1 MFSSA
6 RCSGRV
12 KLKST
17 SKLVLAAIAAMLIS
31 EPRPAAAQSRALT
44 SVRDSYPNLAPD
56 GTRLLFQSNRDGR
69 QAIWIAGGDGSEPRL
84 LFDGAELG
92 ARPASP
98 VWSPDGTAI
107 AFAMTPAGA
116 TDPEESEIYVMKADG
131 SGVRR
136 LTRTPGDDSHPH
148 WSADGRRLYFNSARA
163 TPDLKAEWTRQ
174 WIDIYSM
181 AADGGDVRRHTDCRA
196 VCTYPVPSPDGR
208 RIAHRRILAEPG
220 LNWVLKPVERNSE
233 VFVTALDGS
242 RPDGSS
248 SVNVS
253 RSRAFD
259 GWPAWAPGGKW
270 LVFASNRDGVAATGQ
285 IFAVRPDGT
294 GLHAL
299 TRGAWSRAQPSFAG
313 PSRLLVYQGR
323 EEGETEVGHVAELP
337 VALAD

>member
-1 MFSSA
+1 VIA
-6 RCSGRV
+6 GP
-12 KLKST
+12 
-17 SKLVLAAIAAMLIS
+17 VLASALAATT
-31 EPRPAAAQSRALT
+31 PLT
-44 SVRDSYPNLAPD
+44 AVRDSYPNLSPD
-56 GTRLLFQSNRDGR
+56 GRVLIFQSNRSGR
-69 QAIWIAGGDGSEPRL
+69 QAIWAAAADGSDPKL
-84 LFDGAELG
+84 LFDGDGQGE
-92 ARPASP
+92 RPSTP

-116 TDPEESEIYVMKADG
+116 ADANESEIYVMRPDG
-131 SGVRR
+131 TRVRR
-136 LTRTPGDDSHPH
+136 LTAAPGDDSHPH

-181 AADGGDVRRHTDCRA
+181 AANGGDVRRHTLCRA

-208 RIAHRRILAEPG
+208 FIVHRRTIAEPG
-220 LNWVLKPVERNSE
+220 LDWSLKPVGRNSE

-242 RPDGSS
+242 G

-253 RSRAFD
+253 RSPAYD
-259 GWPAWAPGGKW
+259 GWPAWAPGGHW
-270 LVFASNRDGVAATGQ
+270 LVFASNRDGPAATGQ

-299 TRGAWSRAQPSFAG
+299 TRGAWSRVQPSFAG
-313 PSRLLVYQGR
+313 PARLLVYQGR
-323 EEGETEVGHVAELP
+323 EDGEAEIGHVAALP

>member
-1 MFSSA
+1 MIA
-6 RCSGRV
+6 
-12 KLKST
+12 L
-17 SKLVLAAIAAMLIS
+17 LALAA
-31 EPRPAAAQSRALT
+31 AAATPLT
-44 SVRDSYPNLAPD
+44 AVRDSYPALSPD
-56 GTRLLFQSNRDGR
+56 GKTLLFHSNRSGR
-69 QAIWIAGGDGSEPRL
+69 QAIWRAAGDGSDPRL
-84 LFDGAELG
+84 LFDGAGLG
-92 ARPASP
+92 EEPGTP
-98 VWSPDGTAI
+98 VWSPDGASI
-107 AFAMTPAGA
+107 AFAMTPLGA
-116 TDPEESEIYVMKADG
+116 TDPNESDIYVMRADG

-136 LTRTPGDDSHPH
+136 LTDAPGDDSHPH

-208 RIAHRRILAEPG
+208 SVVHRRVVAEPG
-220 LNWVLKPVERNSE
+220 LDWAQRRIGRNSE
-233 VFVTALDGS
+233 VVVTELDGS
-242 RPDGSS
+242 G

-253 RSRAFD
+253 RSPAYD

-270 LVFASNRDGVAATGQ
+270 LVFASNRDGIAATGQ

-299 TRGAWSRAQPSFAG
+299 TRGAWSRVQPSFAG
-313 PSRLLVYQGR
+313 PRRLLVYQGR
-323 EEGETEVGHVAELP
+323 EEGETEIGHVAALP